1 MLDFFVIE
9 AALRHETLPLRPLL
23 RRRRR
28 SAVFFLVNLTGG
40 GEPVGAIEGLAQKF
54 ATDAARF
61 QFVPYFQAAV
71 AAVTAQI
78 AFGKAGV
85 ALPAAFREGFE
96 NGGDVFGGKFAQFG
110 GKLGA
115 AVFDRAL
122 PDSALLSHAGR
133 RQKSSLPS
141 VAGASLASASSPLS
155 LLTGSSA
162 WALPM

>member
-1 MLDFFVIE
+1 MKRCRFARSCGVV
-9 AALRHETLPLRPLL
+9 AGALY
-23 RRRRR
+23 
-28 SAVFFLVNLTGG
+28 FFLVNLTGG

-61 QFVPYFQAAV
+61 QFVPHFQAAV
-71 AAVTAQI
+71 AAVAAQV

-115 AVFDRAL
+115 AVFAPTERCQTARFYRA
-122 PDSALLSHAGR
+122 PGVIR
-133 RQKSSLPS
+133 RAHCRP
-141 VAGASLASASSPLS
+141 
-155 LLTGSSA
+155 
-162 WALPM
+162 